1 MKHRIGLVSSKGFGR
16 STTTY
21 VEVADV
27 SELAAE
33 LKKADA
39 KRAILYWRDRFG
51 DGQTEGA
58 EFLVPELNDTH
69 FKWLTT
75 AQKDG
80 MRGLF
85 YDRRA

>member
-27 SELAAE
+27 AGLAAE
-33 LKKADA
+33 LQQRGAQ
-39 KRAILYWRDRFG
+39 RLILYWRDRFG
-51 DGQTEGA
+51 DGQTEGG
-58 EFLVPELNDTH
+58 EFAVSALNDTH
-69 FKWLTT
+69 FQWLCT

-85 YDRRA
+85 HDRQN

>member
-1 MKHRIGLVSSKGFGR
+1 MKHRIGLVTSKGFGR

-27 SELAAE
+27 GELAAE
-33 LKKADA
+33 LKKNEA

-58 EFLVPELNDTH
+58 EFPVGDLSEKH
-69 FKWLTT
+69 FQWLC
-75 AQKDG
+75 AVQKDG

-85 YDRRA
+85 YDRRG